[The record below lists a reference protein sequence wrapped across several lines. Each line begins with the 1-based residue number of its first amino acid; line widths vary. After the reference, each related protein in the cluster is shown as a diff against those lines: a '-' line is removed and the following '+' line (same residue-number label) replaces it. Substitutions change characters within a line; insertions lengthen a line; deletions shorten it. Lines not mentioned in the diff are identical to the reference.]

1 MFLKTGILYGIAAND
16 FFSFEI
22 QDVWQ
27 NNSFVFECEDVVASE
42 YVQCICTNDTITS
55 AIEFTLYENNNTQ
68 SKYICRLVTVDDNVD
83 ENTMTNSI
91 HRILF
96 QLMSI

>member
-55 AIEFTLYENNNTQ
+55 AIEFTLYEIITHNRNTFAEL
-68 SKYICRLVTVDDNVD
+68 SLD
-83 ENTMTNSI
+83 TM
-91 HRILF
+91 
-96 QLMSI
+96 

>member
-1 MFLKTGILYGIAAND
+1 MESLLMI